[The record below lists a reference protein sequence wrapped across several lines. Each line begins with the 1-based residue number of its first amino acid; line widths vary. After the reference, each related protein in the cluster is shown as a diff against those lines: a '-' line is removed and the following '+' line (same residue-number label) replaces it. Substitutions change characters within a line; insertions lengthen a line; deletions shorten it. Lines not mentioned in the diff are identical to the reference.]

1 MRFTVTAVGL
11 RQKRVVIK
19 PVALSIYLS
28 AVNQKL
34 LFAKQLIALAD
45 PANMSGQGAYS
56 DSHQAEAIAQSVA
69 VQLYQ
74 AWHFH
79 LRDVASNYKLPSPDD
94 VTSADLLVEM
104 LASEGKCP
112 GEATEMQALAADS
125 QSWVAEL
132 LNAQAQVYQLPVIR
146 KAEMDVD
153 RLPIIAV
160 DATNAEGAKL
170 VDWTLERAQL
180 WLTQLQELVDRQ
192 RDMMVEF

>member
-1 MRFTVTAVGL
+1 
-11 RQKRVVIK
+11 
-19 PVALSIYLS
+19 VALSVYLS

-34 LFAKQLIALAD
+34 LFAKQLIALLDSAK
-45 PANMSGQGAYS
+45 SSRQGAFK
-56 DSHQAEAIAQSVA
+56 DSHQVEAIAQSVA

-79 LRDVASNYKLPSPDD
+79 LRDIASNYKLASPDD
-94 VTSADLLVEM
+94 VTSAEILVEM
-104 LASEGKCP
+104 LAAEDKCP
-112 GEATEMQALAADS
+112 AEATEMQALVADS
-125 QSWVAEL
+125 ESWVAEL
-132 LNAQAQVYQLPVIR
+132 FNAQAQVYELPVIR

-153 RLPIIAV
+153 RLPMIAV

>member
-1 MRFTVTAVGL
+1 
-11 RQKRVVIK
+11 
-19 PVALSIYLS
+19 
-28 AVNQKL
+28 
-34 LFAKQLIALAD
+34 
-45 PANMSGQGAYS
+45 
-56 DSHQAEAIAQSVA
+56 
-69 VQLYQ
+69 
-74 AWHFH
+74 
-79 LRDVASNYKLPSPDD
+79 
-94 VTSADLLVEM
+94 
-104 LASEGKCP
+104 
-112 GEATEMQALAADS
+112 MQALAADS